1 MIVTTTVL
9 AVISAFLV
17 AVIGVLFIV
26 GIALGALLACGMA
39 FFYRKQLPKPPGG
52 PLQQPYGMPRS
63 VVEAQKQVVAK
74 VRGMYDNKLSSRQQE
89 ILEEEV
95 EKAILGK
102 APDRR

>member
-1 MIVTTTVL
+1 MIVTS
-9 AVISAFLV
+9 AVCAFLV
-17 AVIGVLFIV
+17 AVIGFLFCL
-26 GIALGALLACGMA
+26 GIALGCLLACAMA
-39 FFYRKQLPKPPGG
+39 FFYRRSLPKPSA

-102 APDRR
+102 VGDRKG

>member
-1 MIVTTTVL
+1 
-9 AVISAFLV
+9 
-17 AVIGVLFIV
+17 
-26 GIALGALLACGMA
+26 
-39 FFYRKQLPKPPGG
+39 
-52 PLQQPYGMPRS
+52 MPRS

-102 APDRR
+102 VGDRRG